1 MWSSGPDTDKTS
13 MNKRINL
20 EDYVPSGEGGTA
32 VTYKHKSRNSLA
44 KLYNPGFEADMA
56 REEFITARAVYDMGV
71 PTPEPIRLVTDGQR
85 MGAEY
90 EFIPGKR
97 SFARILSEEPQR
109 EAEIARAFAQAGK
122 RLHGTH
128 ADTSRIPSIK
138 DILRPFYQNNDC
150 VTEEYCRR
158 ALAFLDKAPDADTC
172 LHGDFHIGNIITDGN
187 RTMWIDIGQFCHGVP
202 QWDLGWFWTICHN
215 LGDKRADFLL
225 HMTQQAL
232 NSFWDAFLPAYLGT
246 TDPQTLADYT
256 REILPFYAV
265 RVPYMFRLASQTRF
279 PEEGCR
285 ALIKLIP

>member
-1 MWSSGPDTDKTS
+1 MY
-13 MNKRINL
+13 NRINL
-20 EDYVPSGEGGTA
+20 DNYVQSGEGGTA

-56 REEFITARAVYDMGV
+56 RDEFIIAKAVYDMGI

-109 EAEIARAFAQAGK
+109 EAEIAQAFARAGK
-122 RLHGTH
+122 FLHSTH
-128 ADTSRIPSIK
+128 VDTSRIPSIK
-138 DILRPFYQNNDC
+138 DILRTFYQNNDC
-150 VTEEYCRR
+150 VTEEYSQR

-172 LHGDFHIGNIITDGN
+172 LHGDFHIGNIITDGSG
-187 RTMWIDIGQFCHGVP
+187 TMWIDIGQFCHGVP

-225 HMTQQAL
+225 HLTQRAL
-232 NSFWDAFLPAYLGT
+232 ISFWDAFLPAYLGMT
-246 TDPQTLADYT
+246 APQAIAADYT
-256 REILPFYAV
+256 REILSFYAV
-265 RVPYMFRLASQTRF
+265 RVPYMFHLANHTRL

-285 ALIKLIP
+285 ALIQLIPSD

>member
-1 MWSSGPDTDKTS
+1 MKESA
-13 MNKRINL
+13 MYNRINL
-20 EDYVPSGEGGTA
+20 DDYLPSGEGGTA

-56 REEFITARAVYDMGV
+56 RDEFITAKAVYDMGI

-109 EAEIARAFAQAGK
+109 EAEIALAFAQAGK
-122 RLHGTH
+122 LLHGTR

-138 DILRPFYQNNDC
+138 DILRAFYQNNDC
-150 VTEEYCRR
+150 VTEEYNQR

-172 LHGDFHIGNIITDGN
+172 LHGDFHIGNIITDGS

-225 HMTQQAL
+225 HLTQRAL
-232 NSFWDAFLPAYLGT
+232 ISFWDAFLPAYLGMT
-246 TDPQTLADYT
+246 APQAIAADYT
-256 REILPFYAV
+256 REILSFYAV
-265 RVPYMFRLASQTRF
+265 RVPYMFHLANHTRL

-285 ALIKLIP
+285 ALIQLIPSD

>member
-1 MWSSGPDTDKTS
+1 MY
-13 MNKRINL
+13 NRINL
-20 EDYVPSGEGGTA
+20 DDYLQSGEGGTA

-56 REEFITARAVYDMGV
+56 RDEFITAKAVYDMGI

-90 EFIPGKR
+90 EFIPV
-97 SFARILSEEPQR
+97 SEEPQR
-109 EAEIARAFAQAGK
+109 EAEIALAFAQAGK
-122 RLHGTH
+122 LLHGTR

-138 DILRPFYQNNDC
+138 DILRAFYQNNDC
-150 VTEEYCRR
+150 VTEEYNQR

-172 LHGDFHIGNIITDGN
+172 LHGDFHIGNIITDGS

-225 HMTQQAL
+225 HLTQRAL
-232 NSFWDAFLPAYLGT
+232 ISFWDAFLPAYLGT
-246 TDPQTLADYT
+246 TDPQAIAAYI
-256 REILPFYAV
+256 REILSFYAV
-265 RVPYMFRLASQTRF
+265 RVPYMFRLANRTRL

-285 ALIKLIP
+285 ALLQLIPSD

>member
-1 MWSSGPDTDKTS
+1 MKESA
-13 MNKRINL
+13 MYNRINL
-20 EDYVPSGEGGTA
+20 DDYLQSGEGGTA

-56 REEFITARAVYDMGV
+56 RAEFITAKAVYDMGI

-90 EFIPGKR
+90 EFIPGKH

-109 EAEIARAFAQAGK
+109 EAEIALAFAQAGK
-122 RLHGTH
+122 LLHGTR

-138 DILRPFYQNNDC
+138 DILRAFYQNNDC
-150 VTEEYCRR
+150 VTEEYNQRV
-158 ALAFLDKAPDADTC
+158 LAFLDKAPDADTC
-172 LHGDFHIGNIITDGN
+172 LHGDFHIGNIITDGS

-225 HMTQQAL
+225 HLTQRAL
-232 NSFWDAFLPAYLGT
+232 ISFWDAFLPAYLGT
-246 TDPQTLADYT
+246 TDPQAIAAYI
-256 REILPFYAV
+256 REILSFYAV
-265 RVPYMFRLASQTRF
+265 RVPYMFRLANRTRL

>member
-1 MWSSGPDTDKTS
+1 MY
-13 MNKRINL
+13 NRINL
-20 EDYVPSGEGGTA
+20 DNYVQSGEGGTA

-56 REEFITARAVYDMGV
+56 RDEFIIAKAVYDMGI

-109 EAEIARAFAQAGK
+109 EAEIAQAFARAGK
-122 RLHGTH
+122 SLHGTH
-128 ADTSRIPSIK
+128 VDTSRIPSIK
-138 DILRPFYQNNDC
+138 DILRSFYQNNDC
-150 VTEEYCRR
+150 VTEEYSQR

-172 LHGDFHIGNIITDGN
+172 LHGDFHIGNIITDGSG
-187 RTMWIDIGQFCHGVP
+187 TMWIDIGQFCHGVP

-225 HMTQQAL
+225 HLTQRAL
-232 NSFWDAFLPAYLGT
+232 ISFWDAFLLAYLGMT
-246 TDPQTLADYT
+246 APQAIAADYT
-256 REILPFYAV
+256 REILSFYAV
-265 RVPYMFRLASQTRF
+265 RVPYMFHLANHTRL

-285 ALIKLIP
+285 ALIQLIPSD

>member
-1 MWSSGPDTDKTS
+1 MKESA
-13 MNKRINL
+13 MYNRINL
-20 EDYVPSGEGGTA
+20 DDYLPSGEGGTA

-56 REEFITARAVYDMGV
+56 RDEFITAKAVYDMGI

-90 EFIPGKR
+90 EFIPGKH

-109 EAEIARAFAQAGK
+109 EAEIALAFAQAGK
-122 RLHGTH
+122 LLHGTR

-138 DILRPFYQNNDC
+138 DILRAFYQNNDC
-150 VTEEYCRR
+150 VTEEYNQR

-172 LHGDFHIGNIITDGN
+172 LHGDFHIGNIITDGS

-225 HMTQQAL
+225 HLTQRAL
-232 NSFWDAFLPAYLGT
+232 ISFWDAFLPAYLGT
-246 TDPQTLADYT
+246 TDPQAIAAYI
-256 REILPFYAV
+256 REILSFYAV

-285 ALIKLIP
+285 ALLQLIPSD